1 MRELGCNFGG
11 EQSGHIVFSD
21 FAKTGDGL
29 VSALQVGACLL
40 KQKQKA
46 SQLFGKIKPYPQ
58 ILLNINVIKKP
69 PLDEIKGLKEL
80 ENSLKEQGIR
90 FLFRYSGTE
99 NLLRLLLEG
108 RDESL
113 VEAKMKEVEK
123 FFSLALK

>member
-1 MRELGCNFGG
+1 M
-11 EQSGHIVFSD
+11 
-21 FAKTGDGL
+21 
-29 VSALQVGACLL
+29 
-40 KQKQKA
+40 
-46 SQLFGKIKPYPQ
+46 
-58 ILLNINVIKKP
+58 IKKP